1 MENERSMVPLG
12 SHGSRPGFIS
22 GLLTPWRGFRFL
34 FAHPR
39 LLSYALLPLIINTV
53 LFIIFFLIGF
63 RYFSRWLEALLPQ
76 GQAWY
81 WVILTYLLTVIL
93 ALLLLLVIVF
103 TFAAVAN
110 ILASPF
116 NDALS
121 ARTEA
126 LAAGQLAETPF
137 SFADL
142 FKEIGRTIIEEL
154 KKIAFYLAAVAI
166 LLLLNLVPMAGQALY
181 GLLFTLLTIVWL
193 GLTFLDYALARH
205 GYRLGQ
211 KLNLVRRNFRPVFGF
226 GLGVFAGL
234 LIPVFNLL
242 FLPVAVVGGTLL
254 YVDLTET

>member
-1 MENERSMVPLG
+1 MVSDGLTPLL
-12 SHGSRPGFIS
+12 SDKSRPGFFS
-22 GLLTPWRGFRFL
+22 GLFTPWRGFRFL
-34 FAHPR
+34 ATHPR

-53 LFIIFFLIGF
+53 LFVIFFLISF
-63 RYFSRWLEALLPQ
+63 KYFSHWLEALLPQ

-81 WVILTYLLTVIL
+81 WVILTYLLTVVL

-103 TFAAVAN
+103 TFAAAAN

-126 LAAGQLAETPF
+126 LAAGQLSDTPF
-137 SFADL
+137 SFIGL
-142 FKEIGRTIIEEL
+142 FKEIGRTIVEEL
-154 KKIAFYLAAVAI
+154 KKIAFYLAAAAV
-166 LLLLNLVPMAGQALY
+166 LLLLNLVPVVGQALY
-181 GLLFTLLTIVWL
+181 GLLFMLLTIAWL
-193 GLTFLDYALARH
+193 GLSFLDYALARH

-234 LIPVFNLL
+234 LIPVFNL
-242 FLPVAVVGGTLL
+242 FFIPVAVVGGTLL
-254 YVDLTET
+254 YVDLIET